1 MMLHDVLVCE
11 PAAFFCKP
19 CFNRMSDSTGTCS
32 ACTLLQQQSQASKP
46 HMHVSMDDA
55 RCCTWALVGLHVQLA
70 CPRFEPACCGAAT
83 APAREPWR
91 RFALIPR

>member
-1 MMLHDVLVCE
+1 MLHDVLVCE

-46 HMHVSMDDA
+46 HIHVAMDHA
-55 RCCTWALVGLHVQLA
+55 RVFTWAQGGLRCRLGWPPVH
-70 CPRFEPACCGAAT
+70 AAL
-83 APAREPWR
+83 R
-91 RFALIPR
+91 